1 MHQIE
6 YGYVPKTMDRIRSLF
21 ALRSIY
27 VVPGQ
32 KEGLKETR
40 SSCVYNLFTSILQPS
55 GMWHRLAGEVDI
67 NGWCLLITHGCK
79 KVRHQCR
86 YIFSLHVDI
95 MCIFFMFVPCINS
108 IKALSYYSKLMH
120 TIIKSEEY

>member
-6 YGYVPKTMDRIRSLF
+6 YGYIPKTMDRSRSHF
-21 ALRSIY
+21 ALRSIC

-32 KEGLKETR
+32 KEGLKDTRR
-40 SSCVYNLFTSILQPS
+40 SSSAYNLFTLSLQPF
-55 GMWHRLAGEVDI
+55 GICHRVAGEIDI
-67 NGWCLLITHGCK
+67 NGCCLLITHGCK

-95 MCIFFMFVPCINS
+95 MCICTDTFIMGKVCLN
-108 IKALSYYSKLMH
+108 
-120 TIIKSEEY
+120 